1 LNLAGARVL
10 VAGDL
15 NSYAAE
21 PPITEFLLNGFH
33 SVIPLD
39 DPASFTFTFNAQV
52 GTLDYNLYS
61 TDYKEDVVAAAVY
74 NVNTDEPSYYGYDTR
89 FTGPQYFNG
98 TDVFRYSDHDPIFL
112 VLNIGSVDERPT
124 ATERSALSA
133 VTRTV
138 ERQLGRVAR
147 ALVRAP

>member
-1 LNLAGARVL
+1 MKTLYEETLTIFSLHNVY
-10 VAGDL
+10 
-15 NSYAAE
+15 SYYL
-21 PPITEFLLNGFH
+21 IKFKT
-33 SVIPLD
+33 
-39 DPASFTFTFNAQV
+39 AQV